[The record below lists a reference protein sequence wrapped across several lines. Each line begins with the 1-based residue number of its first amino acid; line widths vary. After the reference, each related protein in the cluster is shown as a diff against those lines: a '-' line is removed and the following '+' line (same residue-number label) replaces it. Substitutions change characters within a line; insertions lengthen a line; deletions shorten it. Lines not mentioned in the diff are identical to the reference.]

1 MSERHS
7 RQSLSTSVT
16 PMAAASCRGVARMRC
31 ALPVAFIPPEVRI
44 ARRRMGSFNEEIR
57 IARRKVGIVARGD

>member
-7 RQSLSTSVT
+7 RQFVVDVGD
-16 PMAAASCRGVARMRC
+16 ADGAASCRGVARMRC

-57 IARRKVGIVARGD
+57 IARR